1 MSLSNNKQLNLLE
14 LPVTNRTEMPY
25 SDRHSIQIGDATE
38 TLAAAKIKCW
48 GHSVMASSPGCVY
61 DLLVDFK
68 GTFLRLQVKS
78 KTRVSPQMTFN
89 VRRTSSR
96 EGPRHFKYKPD
107 DYDITVLVSLPD
119 QRVLFFPGVH
129 HRLII
134 NREQFLRDGNE
145 YQSWLSAIKAYSTK
159 KEYI

>member
-78 KTRVSPQMTFN
+78 KTRVSPKMTFN

-96 EGPRHFKYKPD
+96 KGPRHFKYKSD
-107 DYDITVLVSLPD
+107 DYDITALVSLPD

-129 HRLII
+129 YRLTI
-134 NREQFLRDGNE
+134 NREQFLREGNE
-145 YQSWLSAIKAYSTK
+145 YQSWRSAIEAYSAK